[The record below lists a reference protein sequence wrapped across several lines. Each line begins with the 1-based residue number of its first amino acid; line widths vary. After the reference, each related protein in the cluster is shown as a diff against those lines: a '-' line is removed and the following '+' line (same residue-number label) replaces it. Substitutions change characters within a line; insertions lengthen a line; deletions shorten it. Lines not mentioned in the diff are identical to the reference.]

1 MTISIVGSTSEL
13 ASSITTMPTHSAG
26 NLLIGFGYNDG
37 SSTAVTLP
45 SGWIDRFFSAVG
57 GAGYVRVGYKYAQSS
72 SETSGTW
79 TNADQLFM
87 LSIAG
92 GANTLVFPNYVST
105 NSTTT
110 ATINFAV
117 QTAGTFQ
124 NGADDQALI
133 SWVASRNSGNT
144 LTAPSGLTVEQS
156 ATDSTSFVSQ
166 VCFQASRTTA
176 WASTNITVAN
186 SALYRSL
193 MLSLV
198 ESPVY
203 GISGGSGG
211 LMLPNAFSGGY
222 DG

>member
-26 NLLIGFGYNDG
+26 NLLLCLAYNDG
-37 SSTAVTLP
+37 ASTAVTLP
-45 SGWIDRFFSAVG
+45 SGWIDRYFAALGS
-57 GAGYVRVGYKYAQSS
+57 AGYLRVGYKYAQSS

-87 LSIAG
+87 LSISA
-92 GANTLVFPNYVST
+92 GANTLVYPNYVST
-105 NSTTT
+105 NTGTS
-110 ATINFAV
+110 ATINFAAQV
-117 QTAGTFQ
+117 AGTFQ
-124 NGADDQALI
+124 SGAADQALV
-133 SWVASRNSGNT
+133 SWAASRNSGNT

-156 ATDSTSFVSQ
+156 ATDSANFVSQ

-176 WASTNITVAN
+176 WASTNITVAT

-198 ESPVY
+198 ESPIY
-203 GISGGSGG
+203 GASGGGGG
-211 LMLPNAFSGGY
+211 LILPGGFN
-222 DG
+222 GGFN